1 MSFWRQI
8 SPRGAVGDLVEQWKQ
23 PTPHRWQ
30 ILGVSVAATF
40 ALITL
45 FIPESQRKEPEHPK
59 VTWIT
64 TFAPG
69 RTDAEIIQSNIENQ
83 KKQERIRALQAEAEA
98 RRKEIY
104 RTIGRASG
112 FDVDALEKQY
122 SDGPSPTPTASAP
135 ARTTGER

>member
-45 FIPESQRKEPEHPK
+45 FIPESERKEPEHPK

-122 SDGPSPTPTASAP
+122 SDSPSPTPTASAP